1 MPKRILTLE
10 DLVAFCK
17 NEKIHRFDAQENGQ
31 QICVRVDNIATFEEV
46 SEQNSD
52 GFMHLLF
59 KVCHAGENR
68 NMSNISKNNL
78 EKYKNTINYRPVLAS
93 IVTSP
98 DDASVLDFNS
108 HDIEIDDNGNP
119 IYIEKQVG
127 CFTADEPFLKYD
139 EQNDKTYLMAHAV
152 IPEEYTATADII
164 RRKGGTKVSCEI
176 GIDTMQYNEETG
188 ILDIIDFSFLGVC
201 LLGDHVTEGMAGAR
215 ADIESISDFSAENN
229 SVVNKSNNEF
239 NDTLVETLKKL
250 NETLEKFN
258 DKNDSDKKG
267 GEDQM
272 NKFEE
277 LLELYELTA
286 DEIEFE
292 VEGLSDEELEAAFNE
307 AFGDAEEFK
316 KKKKKCSEEN
326 PDDKDEDFAGCGTK
340 KKKKKCDADD
350 NEEEEND
357 DEDFAGCGTKKKK
370 KKCSEEEE
378 NENEEEFA
386 GCGGKKKKKRC
397 SINTEDNTIE
407 FELSHDDIRM
417 ALYGLLESDSDED
430 SYSWVC
436 EVYDTYFIYQKETY
450 SDNGYEYKYY
460 KQSYSKDGDNVS
472 LSGDA
477 VEVFSTFVTESE
489 RTALDMM
496 RTQYEELKKFHDDT
510 IAAQEQSQKDEI
522 FNDEKYSILA
532 ENEKFAELKKDSA
545 KFSVSEIEEKCK
557 VIFAEEVMAK
567 GNYSASGEHSE
578 NKPKKIGFNFNE
590 KPKKAQAYAGLFN
603 D

>member
-1 MPKRILTLE
+1 MSKRILTLE

-239 NDTLVETLKKL
+239 NDTLVEALKKL

-258 DKNDSDKKG
+258 DTNPDKKG

-286 DEIEFE
+286 EEIEFE
-292 VEGLSDEELEAAFNE
+292 VEGLSDEDLEAKFTE
-307 AFGDAEEFK
+307 VYGDAEEFK
-316 KKKKKCSEEN
+316 KKKKCAEEN
-326 PDDKDEDFAGCGTK
+326 PEGEPEPEEDFAGCGTK
-340 KKKKKCDADD
+340 KKKK
-350 NEEEEND
+350 
-357 DEDFAGCGTKKKK
+357 
-370 KKCSEEEE
+370 
-378 NENEEEFA
+378 
-386 GCGGKKKKKRC
+386 RC
-397 SINTEDNTIE
+397 SINEEDNTIE
-407 FELSHDDIRM
+407 FELSFDEIRM
-417 ALYGLLESDSDED
+417 ALYSLINGDVNED
-430 SYSWVC
+430 SYSWIC
-436 EVYDTYFIYQKETY
+436 EVYDDHFVYQKETWTG
-450 SDNGYEYKYY
+450 DTYECKYY
-460 KQSYSKDGDNVS
+460 KQSYSKDGENVS

-489 RTALDMM
+489 KTALDMM

>member
-292 VEGLSDEELEAAFNE
+292 VEGLSDEDLEAKFTE
-307 AFGDAEEFK
+307 VYGDAEEFK
-316 KKKKKCSEEN
+316 KKKKCAEEN
-326 PDDKDEDFAGCGTK
+326 PEGEPEPEGDFAGCGTK
-340 KKKKKCDADD
+340 KKKK
-350 NEEEEND
+350 
-357 DEDFAGCGTKKKK
+357 
-370 KKCSEEEE
+370 
-378 NENEEEFA
+378 
-386 GCGGKKKKKRC
+386 RC
-397 SINTEDNTIE
+397 SINTDDNTIE
-407 FELSHDDIRM
+407 FELSFDEIRM
-417 ALYGLLESDSDED
+417 ALYSLINSDVNED
-430 SYSWVC
+430 SYSWIC
-436 EVYDTYFIYQKETY
+436 EVYDGYFVYQKETWTG
-450 SDNGYEYKYY
+450 DTYECKYY
-460 KQSYSKDGDNVS
+460 KQSYSKDGENVS

-489 RTALDMM
+489 KTALDMM

-545 KFSVSEIEEKCK
+545 KFSASEIEEKCK

>member
-292 VEGLSDEELEAAFNE
+292 VEGLSDEDLEAKFTE
-307 AFGDAEEFK
+307 VYGDAEEFK
-316 KKKKKCSEEN
+316 KKKKCAEEN
-326 PDDKDEDFAGCGTK
+326 PEGEPEPEGDFAGCGTK
-340 KKKKKCDADD
+340 KKKK
-350 NEEEEND
+350 
-357 DEDFAGCGTKKKK
+357 
-370 KKCSEEEE
+370 
-378 NENEEEFA
+378 
-386 GCGGKKKKKRC
+386 RC
-397 SINTEDNTIE
+397 SINTDDNTIE
-407 FELSHDDIRM
+407 FELSFDEIRM
-417 ALYGLLESDSDED
+417 ALYSLINSDVNED
-430 SYSWVC
+430 SYSWIC
-436 EVYDTYFIYQKETY
+436 EVYDGYFVYQKETWTG
-450 SDNGYEYKYY
+450 DTYECKYY

-472 LSGDA
+472 LNGDA

-545 KFSVSEIEEKCK
+545 KFSISEIEEKCK

-567 GNYSASGEHSE
+567 GNYSASGEHTE